1 MKPELLDLN
10 QIRSKTNVT
19 VAVLNQPQ
27 ERFMELGLLISPHEE
42 KVHIQEQVDQDSSII
57 EASHK

>member
-1 MKPELLDLN
+1 
-10 QIRSKTNVT
+10 
-19 VAVLNQPQ
+19 
-27 ERFMELGLLISPHEE
+27 MELGLLISPHEE